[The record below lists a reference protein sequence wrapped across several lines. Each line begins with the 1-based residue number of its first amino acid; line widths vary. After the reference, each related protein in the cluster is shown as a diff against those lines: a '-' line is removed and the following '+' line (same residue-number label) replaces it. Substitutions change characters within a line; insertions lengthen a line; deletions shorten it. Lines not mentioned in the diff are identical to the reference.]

1 MLPTLHRAPSMLST
15 PPSAFPYG
23 MLPNNN
29 IGQPFH
35 TGAFADHSEEEIVW
49 GRSDK
54 RRAPPLSYSSFS
66 DANLTG
72 SSSGGGGDFVVLSY
86 PPSPRML
93 AQGPSLLTP
102 VRNQMGSVK
111 GPQLYTPITAASHG
125 LLSVRMAAMS
135 LSANG
140 GAANKAAKKK
150 KAKKERAAGAQKAK
164 IESPSKRQGQTG
176 KAKGKAVVDN
186 SAAPVQAYPSPAPS
200 PATANTKKSR
210 SEPKSPSSGKTKRI
224 GERPA
229 ATGLGS
235 RPIVD
240 DISDR
245 LSVISQDNESA
256 ETPTLYD
263 EASTFIS
270 R

>member
-1 MLPTLHRAPSMLST
+1 M
-15 PPSAFPYG
+15 
-23 MLPNNN
+23 
-29 IGQPFH
+29 GQSFH

-49 GRSDK
+49 GHSDK
-54 RRAPPLSYSSFS
+54 RAAPPSSYSSFS
-66 DANLTG
+66 DSNLTG
-72 SSSGGGGDFVVLSY
+72 SSSGAGDFVVLSY

-102 VRNQMGSVK
+102 VRNQKGSVK
-111 GPQLYTPITAASHG
+111 GPQLYTPITASGHDP
-125 LLSVRMAAMS
+125 LSVQMAAMS

-140 GAANKAAKKK
+140 GTATKAPKKK
-150 KAKKERAAGAQKAK
+150 KAKKERAAGAQKGK
-164 IESPSKRQGQTG
+164 NESPSKRQGQTG
-176 KAKGKAVVDN
+176 KAKSTAVVD
-186 SAAPVQAYPSPAPS
+186 SPAPPVQAYPSPASS

-210 SEPKSPSSGKTKRI
+210 SKAKSPSSGKTKRI

-240 DISDR
+240 DVSDI
-245 LSVISQDNESA
+245 LSVISQDNESV